1 MHALRSEATQRI
13 AARLHAEDGFS
24 LIELLVAMVILVIG
38 IFGAVTTFSHSRTA
52 TKAGE
57 RIETLAHVAQA
68 EAERIVSLN
77 YDNVG
82 VVSASIPNDSATN
95 DKWDPLDQVV
105 NGTPPGPTTNMYPY
119 DWATPGT
126 TAEPFVACTSASCVT
141 FSSAW
146 QDNTNSANKRFSG
159 TMYRFITWVDD
170 ACCSGTQDY
179 KRVTVVVTDGTT
191 SPYPHAP
198 FVYSTLMRDPR

>member
-1 MHALRSEATQRI
+1 MRATHNEAIRRI

-52 TKAGE
+52 TKSGE
-57 RIETLAHVAQA
+57 RIETLSHVAQA

-82 VVSASIPNDSATN
+82 VLAASVPNDSATN
-95 DKWDPLDQVV
+95 DKWDPLDKVV
-105 NGTPPGPTTNMYPY
+105 NGTPPGATTNKY
-119 DWATPGT
+119 DWATPGPAQPT
-126 TAEPFVACTSASCVT
+126 EPFVVCTASCVT

-146 QDNTNSANKRFSG
+146 QDNANNASKRFSG